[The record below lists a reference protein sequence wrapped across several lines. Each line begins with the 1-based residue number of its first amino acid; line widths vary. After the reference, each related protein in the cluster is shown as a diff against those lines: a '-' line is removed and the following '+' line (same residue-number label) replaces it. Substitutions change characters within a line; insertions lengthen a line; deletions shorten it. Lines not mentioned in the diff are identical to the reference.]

1 MFLWDQWLRP
11 PLPARMRVTS
21 PAAITPTVHTPHAR
35 HACSRHANDKMARAQ
50 HSLTLDDLSSII
62 LRLRGRSTFHQT
74 ASNCAVNPAA
84 VLIRRFCK
92 LLLLLARWVDEYA
105 GKNQPHQGRRES
117 FSNTQSNQLKII
129 EAWPVFRQFS
139 VLGNQYYIDSISPL
153 LTIPSINNKDQT
165 SVFSPE
171 TVKVH

>member
-35 HACSRHANDKMARAQ
+35 HACSRHANDKMARVQ

-129 EAWPVFRQFS
+129 EAWPIFWQFS
-139 VLGNQYYIDSISPL
+139 VLGNQYYIDSHFA
-153 LTIPSINNKDQT
+153 TTYYTQYK
-165 SVFSPE
+165 
-171 TVKVH
+171 